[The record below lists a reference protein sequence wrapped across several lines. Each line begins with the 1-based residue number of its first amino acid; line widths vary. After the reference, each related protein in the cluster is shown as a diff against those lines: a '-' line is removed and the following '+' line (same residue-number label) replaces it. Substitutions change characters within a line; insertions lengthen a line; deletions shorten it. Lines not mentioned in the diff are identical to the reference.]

1 MFSTRSS
8 MIVCALG
15 AAILYTA
22 GCGAPASQPN
32 STTATPPPS
41 PSPTPTP
48 SPSPSSPSSG
58 GVTISAPASGAT
70 VSSPFTLTASAA
82 SCSSQTVTSMS
93 YSLDSAAAVTASGTT
108 LSAQVTAASG
118 AHTLHVTATG
128 DSGATCSGSVSISV
142 TAPAPAPAPPS
153 NPLIP
158 SNAVN
163 VSNIETLSSWQM
175 QHDPATGST
184 SSGAMSLVSSPAMSG
199 QSREFDTSF
208 SGSGG
213 EIYHITWGNDQTSQ
227 NFFYDGWVYLTDS
240 ASTIANLELDMNQ
253 VVANGDTIIYGFQCD
268 GYSGTW
274 DYTENAGTPIQP
286 NDKWVHSSSACNVRN
301 WSRNAW
307 HHIQIGYSRDTSGN
321 VTYHSVWLDG
331 TENKINATV
340 PSAFSLGWGSVLLTN
355 FQIDGLNSGSN
366 TVYLNQLTISRW

>member
-8 MIVCALG
+8 VIVCALA
-15 AAILYTA
+15 AAICYTA
-22 GCGAPASQPN
+22 GCGAPASQPK
-32 STTATPPPS
+32 STTVT
-41 PSPTPTP
+41 PSPTPAPTP
-48 SPSPSSPSSG
+48 SPSPSPSATD
-58 GVTISAPASGAT
+58 GVTISAPANGAS

-82 SCSSQTVTSMS
+82 TCSSQTVTSMS
-93 YSLDSAAAVTASGTT
+93 YALDSAAASSASGTS

-118 AHTLHVTATG
+118 AHTVHVTATG
-128 DSGATCSGSVSISV
+128 NSGATCTASVSISV
-142 TAPAPAPAPPS
+142 PAAAAPPTNS
-153 NPLIP
+153 LIP

-163 VSNIETLSSWQM
+163 VSNIETQSNWQM

-184 SSGAMSLVSSPAMSG
+184 STGAMSMVSSPALSG
-199 QSREFDTSF
+199 QAREFDTSF

-213 EIYHITWGNDQTSQ
+213 EIYHITWGNDQNAL

-253 VVANGDTIIYGFQCD
+253 VVADGDTIIYGFQCD

-274 DYTENAGTPIQP
+274 DYTENAGTRSQP
-286 NDKWVHSSSACNVRN
+286 NDKWVHSGSACNVRN
-301 WSRNAW
+301 WTRNTW
-307 HHIQIGYSRDTSGN
+307 HHIQISYSRDTSGN

-355 FQIDGLNSGSN
+355 FQIDGLGSGSN